1 MMWGWVRGGERVGVM
16 GLGIGDGLVSGFSSA
31 WWISVFYFVYLLY
44 MQF

>member
-1 MMWGWVRGGERVGVM
+1 MGEGGERVGVM
-16 GLGIGDGLVSGFSSA
+16 GLGIGNELVSGFSNA